1 MVGIKCKMDYPES
14 LAVTRFSRKII
25 VPTYL
30 LLDQYLHY
38 VQKYT
43 KIGAKK
49 WEFQEYDRL
58 EDEVNFNSVS
68 FAIALTEIYDKV
80 ELEQC

>member
-1 MVGIKCKMDYPES
+1 MDYPES